1 MTIDT
6 VGLTYDALGRMVE
19 QNRAGVYTQ
28 VLYSPVGKTAIM
40 NGQTRKTINL
50 PLPGG
55 ATAVYDTTFHYRYS
69 DWLGSSRFSS
79 TTSRTKFSDDAY
91 APYGENYAESGT
103 VDPSF
108 TGNDQDTVSG
118 TYDFLFR
125 EYNANQ
131 GRWISP
137 DPAGLGVIDLRNP
150 QTWNRYAYVAN
161 NPLGAVDPLGLTDCP
176 QGKTCPIPV
185 PPQPPVNV
193 VALPPIV
200 PGVPGGSVPVIIVV
214 PPGRECFGCG
224 LFIGHVPTPS
234 EPNSQKPGTPPANNG
249 PDPGAVANSMNQY
262 VKAQTSNCYNGFHQT
277 TAGRVVQAFSALA
290 LFPVANNAQSNQLAL
305 GAEFLGK
312 VSVAAGSKSAG
323 GEFAPLLGELTSKVT
338 TPLYTLGTDADAGAL
353 LLCSAGA
360 ATSIV
365 P

>member
-6 VGLTYDALGRMVE
+6 VGLTYDALGRMIQ

-28 VLYSPVGKTAIM
+28 ILYSPVGKTAIM
-40 NGQTRKTINL
+40 SGQTRKTINL

-55 ATAVYDTTFHYRYS
+55 ATAVYDTTFDYRYG

-91 APYGENYAESGT
+91 APYGETYAESGT

-137 DPAGLGVIDLRNP
+137 DPAGLGAVSLGDP

-161 NPLGAVDPLGLTDCP
+161 NPLSRTDPT
-176 QGKTCPIPV
+176 
-185 PPQPPVNV
+185 
-193 VALPPIV
+193 
-200 PGVPGGSVPVIIVV
+200 
-214 PPGRECFGCG
+214 G
-224 LFIGHVPTPS
+224 LFDDATGS
-234 EPNSQKPGTPPANNG
+234 SQ
-249 PDPGAVANSMNQY
+249 
-262 VKAQTSNCYNGFHQT
+262 
-277 TAGRVVQAFSALA
+277 
-290 LFPVANNAQSNQLAL
+290 LFPKPARRFESEHRFQL
-305 GAEFLGK
+305 
-312 VSVAAGSKSAG
+312 
-323 GEFAPLLGELTSKVT
+323 
-338 TPLYTLGTDADAGAL
+338 
-353 LLCSAGA
+353 
-360 ATSIV
+360 
-365 P
+365 

>member
-1 MTIDT
+1 M
-6 VGLTYDALGRMVE
+6 GLTYDALGRMVE
-19 QNRAGVYTQ
+19 QNRGGVYTQ
-28 VLYSPVGKTAIM
+28 ILYSPVGKTAIR

-55 ATAVYDTTFHYRYS
+55 ATAVYDTTFDYRYG

-91 APYGENYAESGT
+91 APYGETYAESGT

-137 DPAGLGVIDLRNP
+137 NPAGLGAVSLGDP

-176 QGKTCPIPV
+176 QGKTC
-185 PPQPPVNV
+185 NDYGHGN
-193 VALPPIV
+193 
-200 PGVPGGSVPVIIVV
+200 PGNGCAPGDASCGGDLVFGVHLLGGHLMFCDEWSGGSVGEGGHFTGCVPVGSGL
-214 PPGRECFGCG
+214 PPQDRNQ
-224 LFIGHVPTPS
+224 I
-234 EPNSQKPGTPPANNG
+234 PANN
-249 PDPGAVANSMNQY
+249 
-262 VKAQTSNCYNGFHQT
+262 
-277 TAGRVVQAFSALA
+277 
-290 LFPVANNAQSNQLAL
+290 NARSRLDQIVNHLQQC
-305 GAEFLGK
+305 
-312 VSVAAGSKSAG
+312 G
-323 GEFAPLLGELTSKVT
+323 GIYSLV
-338 TPLYTLGTDADAGAL
+338 
-353 LLCSAGA
+353 
-360 ATSIV
+360 
-365 P
+365 

>member
-1 MTIDT
+1 
-6 VGLTYDALGRMVE
+6 
-19 QNRAGVYTQ
+19 
-28 VLYSPVGKTAIM
+28 VGKTAIM

-79 TTSRTKFSDDAY
+79 TASRTKFSDDAY

-137 DPAGLGVIDLRNP
+137 DPAGLGAVSIANP

-161 NPLGAVDPLGLTDCP
+161 NPLNAVDPLGLFSDQNDAVQYLRGLARTAGLFSEFEFTLVDSF
-176 QGKTCPIPV
+176 GD
-185 PPQPPVNV
+185 V
-193 VALPPIV
+193 VAFDSEGRLPNTSLTFVGSPTAV
-200 PGVPGGSVPVIIVV
+200 STVTGPGI
-214 PPGRECFGCG
+214 
-224 LFIGHVPTPS
+224 
-234 EPNSQKPGTPPANNG
+234 PANNADVPLNPYAQAVFSQPVLQTTAATMTNPCTYVG
-249 PDPGAVANSMNQY
+249 WTAAAATAGAGGAAVANY
-262 VKAQTSNCYNGFHQT
+262 AEIE
-277 TAGRVVQAFSALA
+277 AAVV
-290 LFPVANNAQSNQLAL
+290 NNAPTLVNRILNWWFNMTSRP
-305 GAEFLGK
+305 GK
-312 VSVAAGSKSAG
+312 PGLVRAAAATAVAAKDAV
-323 GEFAPLLGELTSKVT
+323 VT
-338 TPLYTLGTDADAGAL
+338 T
-353 LLCSAGA
+353 CKQF
-360 ATSIV
+360 
-365 P
+365 